1 MTDEPKKNDRHDT
14 DSNDRNGKAPDER
27 LNPARSPGVGD
38 GPKELSEIEVSR
50 DVTLGTADPDAFTAT
65 DTAPVAEAT
74 VEELCT
80 ALQEGDRVDR
90 RRAAVALAQRPAAE
104 GVVDP
109 LRTAVL
115 EDPDPDVRQ
124 FAVEALATHGDDAV
138 REAVE
143 AAASDSNPWVRAEA
157 VVTLDSLDREES
169 LPVLEWLLEDDHPAV
184 RRNAMISLYKA
195 CGDEAV
201 ETLLDGLSDPD
212 ERVRE
217 WAAELLG
224 GTDDD
229 RAREELTRTA
239 KNDEN
244 DFVRATAKRALGES
258 SSLGGG
264 GSPNSGGSN
273 HRSVPGKSSD
283 DNGSR
288 DLNDAPD
295 L

>member
-1 MTDEPKKNDRHDT
+1 MTDEPVKDDRNDK
-14 DSNDRNGKAPDER
+14 DSNDRNEKATDGR

-38 GPKELSEIEVSR
+38 SSKELSEIEVSR
-50 DVTLGTADPDAFTAT
+50 DVTLGTADPEEFTAT
-65 DTAPVAEAT
+65 DTAPVAGAT
-74 VEELCT
+74 VDELCS
-80 ALQEGDRVDR
+80 ALQDGDSVDR

-104 GVVDP
+104 GAVNS

-195 CGDEAV
+195 RGDEAV
-201 ETLLDGLSDPD
+201 ETLVAGLSDPD

-224 GTDDD
+224 GTNDD
-229 RAREELTRTA
+229 RAREALTRTA
-239 KNDEN
+239 DEDES
-244 DFVRATAKRALGES
+244 DFVRATAKRALGEPS
-258 SSLGGG
+258 PLAGG
-264 GSPNSGGSN
+264 GSARSGGSN
-273 HRSVPGKSSD
+273 LRSVPGKSDTD
-283 DNGSR
+283 DGSR

>member
-1 MTDEPKKNDRHDT
+1 MTDEPAENDRHDT
-14 DSNDRNGKAPDER
+14 DSNDRNGKATDER

-50 DVTLGTADPDAFTAT
+50 DVTLGTADPEEFTAT
-65 DTAPVAEAT
+65 DTAPVADAT

-80 ALQEGDRVDR
+80 TLQDGDRVDR
-90 RRAAVALAQRPAAE
+90 RRAAVALAQRPAVEAAVE
-104 GVVDP
+104 P

-124 FAVEALATHGDDAV
+124 FAVEALASQGDETV

-143 AAASDSNPWVRAEA
+143 AAASDDNPWVRAEA

-195 CGDEAV
+195 RGEEAV
-201 ETLLDGLSDPD
+201 ETLVAGLSDPD

-239 KNDEN
+239 DDDES
-244 DFVRATAKRALGES
+244 DFVRVTAKRALGES
-258 SSLGGG
+258 SPFDGG
-264 GSPNSGGSN
+264 GSVRPGGSN
-273 HRSVPGKSSD
+273 LRSVPGKSSEGD
-283 DNGSR
+283 GSR